1 MKCLA
6 VTNSHPAE
14 LLKEADAIV
23 SSLEEVTCYF
33 YRTFVFNHCGVL
45 RATEGILIPSFPH
58 AFSGNPGEL

>member
-23 SSLEEVTCYF
+23 SSLEEVD
-33 YRTFVFNHCGVL
+33 L
-45 RATEGILIPSFPH
+45 SF
-58 AFSGNPGEL
+58 LQKLCL